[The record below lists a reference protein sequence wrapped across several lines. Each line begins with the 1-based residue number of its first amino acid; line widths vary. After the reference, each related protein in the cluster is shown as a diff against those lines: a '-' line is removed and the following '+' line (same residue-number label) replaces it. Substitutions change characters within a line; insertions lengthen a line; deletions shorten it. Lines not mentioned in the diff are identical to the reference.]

1 MLGVYRSSR
10 LQMLF
15 KTVFLK
21 ISQHSQENRS
31 VGIWLTNLQASNF
44 IKKRLQQN
52 CFPVNIATFLWIAF
66 LEHLRWPLLEYSFTD
81 VFSRFLLLSKSVI
94 NRFLHSCLPYIPST
108 FDVLDFAMCVKFV
121 ELNFVSLYEWLLHLA
136 IHDLFSRYR
145 PLRNLTYWT
154 NYRFNL
160 FGFI

>member
-21 ISQHSQENRS
+21 ISQNSQENAS

-52 CFPVNIATFLWIAF
+52 CFPVNIAIFLWIDF
-66 LEHLRWPLLEYSFTD
+66 IEYLRWPLLEYSFTD
-81 VFSRFLLLSKSVI
+81 VFSRFLILSKTVI
-94 NRFLHSCLPYIPST
+94 NRFYIAAWHTYHLPLT
-108 FDVLDFAMCVKFV
+108 FLISPCVKFV
-121 ELNFVSLYEWLLHLA
+121 KLNFVSLYEWLLHLA
-136 IHDLFSRYR
+136 IHYLFSRCR